1 MSALRDALMQY
12 VALRRALGT
21 QLQEPAMT
29 LVHFLEFLE
38 REGAEFISS
47 ELALRWAMEPKHVQ
61 RATWARRLGMVRRF
75 ASWLS
80 TIDPEPR
87 CRRGGCSL
95 PVDGATSRTSSQNKR
110 SHD

>member
-1 MSALRDALMQY
+1 MIAMRDALVQY

-38 REGAEFISS
+38 REGAEFITS
-47 ELALRWAMEPKHVQ
+47 ELALRWAMEPKRVQ

-75 ASWLS
+75 ARFRNSSNL
-80 TIDPEPR
+80 
-87 CRRGGCSL
+87 L
-95 PVDGATSRTSSQNKR
+95 PIGIIWSSER
-110 SHD
+110 